1 MKGWQGPSCQQSLA
15 PGPGCLLQR
24 MRPSPPVPPPERPG
38 HAGDRPR
45 GCQRVKGMALL
56 RALFLGGPIHP
67 FPPPCPDLGP
77 WPEACVGVT
86 GTHRACSHP
95 SSMESP
101 KICRLDTDPPGHKE
115 ETYFAEHPPAGC
127 WTHCIPPPFTGE
139 EPAPPQA
146 APPSMVK
153 GETKRR
159 PRPGC
164 IAPGGL
170 KALRPQRRARGWGRG
185 GRRK

>member
-86 GTHRACSHP
+86 RTHRACSHP

-127 WTHCIPPPFTGE
+127 WTHCIPPSIYGVRNPRLHKLHPHPWLRG
-139 EPAPPQA
+139 
-146 APPSMVK
+146 
-153 GETKRR
+153 R
-159 PRPGC
+159 P
-164 IAPGGL
+164 
-170 KALRPQRRARGWGRG
+170 RG
-185 GRRK
+185 GRGQDA